1 MHFLRTLFWVVV
13 AVVAVIFSIR
23 NWTPVVVHLWGG
35 LDADVKLPVLL
46 LIAFLI
52 GFLPWYTLYKA
63 TRWQL
68 RRRLETAQRA
78 LEEERSRNLGITPAA
93 TAGPASAPVIP
104 PTP

>member
-35 LDADVKLPVLL
+35 LDADIKLPLLL

-52 GFLPWYTLYKA
+52 GFVPWFTLHKA

-68 RRRLETAQRA
+68 RRRLEAAQRA
-78 LEEERSRNLGITPAA
+78 LEEERVRHMAPSADVS
-93 TAGPASAPVIP
+93 ASTLAPTP
-104 PTP
+104 PTTLP